1 MFGENLHK
9 IMQAQ
14 NISGKELSRSTGIS
28 QSTISK
34 FLSGNQEPRYSQIIQ
49 IARAVNLPPDV
60 FISVSS
66 PQFEITPPMINEC
79 CLIREIFRDASS
91 SLHITT
97 LHSFKEF
104 TLDLS
109 DMVYDEAIYVTV
121 MLEGGTDSKLGR
133 LRAGD
138 YRIIKGVEYK
148 GVEMTVH
155 KGTKTINYGM
165 YDSTEDIT
173 KSWSRL
179 FFKGLKHQKKE
190 FLK

>member
-34 FLSGNQEPRYSQIIQ
+34 FLSGNQEPKYSQIIQ
-49 IARAVNLPPDV
+49 LAKAVNLPPGV
-60 FISVSS
+60 FISVISS
-66 PQFEITPPMINEC
+66 QYDSAPPMINEC
-79 CLIREIFRDASS
+79 CMIRELYRDTASN
-91 SLHITT
+91 LHITT

-104 TLDLS
+104 TMDLS

-121 MLEGGTDSKLGR
+121 MLEGETNSKLGR

-138 YRIIKGVEYK
+138 YRIIKGAEYK

-155 KGTKTINYGM
+155 KGTKSIAYIM
-165 YDSTEDIT
+165 HDSTEDIT
-173 KSWSRL
+173 RSWSRI
-179 FFKGLKHQKKE
+179 FFKGLENQKKE